1 MDPTIAGL
9 RTLIVREL
17 SAFVREIEMFPDDAL
32 LWQTVP
38 GVTNSAGNLAL
49 HITGNLQHFIGHVL
63 GGTGYVRNRDDE
75 FGRRSGTRAWLVAEL
90 NRTIEIV
97 SMVLPQVT
105 GDALAREYPERVADL
120 SINSRAFLLHLSV
133 HLAYHLGQA
142 GYLRRVLTGENRSS
156 GPLPLKPLAVSGTG
170 PDQPA

>member
-17 SAFVREIEMFPDDAL
+17 NAFIREVEMFPDDAL

-63 GGTGYVRNRDDE
+63 GGTGYVRNRADE
-75 FGRRSGTRAWLVAEL
+75 FGRRSGTRAWLAAEL

-97 SMVLPQVT
+97 SNVLSQVT
-105 GDALAREYPERVADL
+105 GETLAREYPERVADL
-120 SINSRAFLLHLSV
+120 SINARAFLIHLSV

-156 GPLPLKPLAVSGTG
+156 SPLPLAPLAGMTN
-170 PDQPA
+170 D